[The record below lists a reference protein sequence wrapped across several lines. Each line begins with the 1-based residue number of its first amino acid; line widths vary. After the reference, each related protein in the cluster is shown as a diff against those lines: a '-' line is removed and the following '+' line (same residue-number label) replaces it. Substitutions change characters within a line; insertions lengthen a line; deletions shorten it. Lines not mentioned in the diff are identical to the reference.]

1 MTPRLHSAPPPGS
14 PFGPL
19 SLVVPETQDSLLH
32 IHGGA
37 AVLIHLP
44 HCQQG
49 CASEVAARS
58 QGADREQVPC
68 QPALLTR
75 GLQPL

>member
-1 MTPRLHSAPPPGS
+1 MTPSLHPAPPPSS

-49 CASEVAARS
+49 CASRVAARS
-58 QGADREQVPC
+58 QGADWERVPC
-68 QPALLTR
+68 LPALLTR
-75 GLQPL
+75 GLQLL